1 MKLGTYNFEIVED
14 YTYIGKILTN
24 TNEIRP
30 EIEKIITNANI
41 AHYALAAVLY
51 SRANQYSERKK

>member
-1 MKLGTYNFEIVED
+1 MKYNTYLGT
-14 YTYIGKILTN
+14 ILTN
-24 TNEIRP
+24 TNELRP

-41 AHYALAAVLY
+41 AHYVLAAVLY